1 MASCKRGSM
10 LSYVC
15 AVVLTDGSVPW
26 WALPAAAAVALLGL
40 SVSRLGAALEGAQ
53 RTRFLALRHN

>member
-1 MASCKRGSM
+1 M